1 MSLPFSY
8 LDTDPVLIPS
18 YDAVKYT
25 STPKQWT
32 DKPHIKP
39 EATLYAQEM
48 YAKNHVP
55 GYTRLVNNTTN
66 LNYTSTC

>member
-39 EATLYAQEM
+39 EATLYINMLRSFSNLFSEFEM
-48 YAKNHVP
+48 KLQMY
-55 GYTRLVNNTTN
+55 
-66 LNYTSTC
+66 S